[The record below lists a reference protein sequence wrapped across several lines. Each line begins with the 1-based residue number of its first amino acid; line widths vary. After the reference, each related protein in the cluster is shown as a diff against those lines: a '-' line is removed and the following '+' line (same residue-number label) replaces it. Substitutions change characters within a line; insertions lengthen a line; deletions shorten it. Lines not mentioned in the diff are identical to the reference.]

1 MPYNE
6 TPYYKETAMNR
17 FVENLKKQAQEN
29 PIVAVGVAAALLTAT
44 SKLMEA
50 NTQRTYAKAHVK
62 EIDRRIAQS
71 LK

>member
-1 MPYNE
+1 
-6 TPYYKETAMNR
+6 MNR
-17 FVENLKKQAQEN
+17 YLENLKKQAEAN
-29 PIVAVGVAAALLTAT
+29 PLVAVGVTAALLQAM

-62 EIDRRIAQS
+62 EIDRRVAQS